1 MSNTNSQRGLAPD
14 LPSTPDSTARTVLW
28 WSRSGRNYSRDRI
41 VRNAFRALGWKI
53 EDFQPNFSRT
63 ANLEAML
70 RHVKRPHLVW
80 VPCFRQ
86 HDVFA
91 AQKWAKKRRTPIVFD
106 PLISAWDKQ
115 VFERQKFG
123 EDSYRAKRLL
133 KLESAMLRQSDI
145 VVADT
150 QAHAEL
156 FCDVHKVNAE
166 NLIVI
171 PVSAEEELFTEQ
183 EHRLNSGRPRLL
195 FYGSFIGLQG
205 PQHIVQAARQV
216 PEADWTFI
224 GSGPWLDEC
233 VRIAGDVSHINFL
246 PRVDYTDLPHQ
257 IGKADILL
265 GIFGDSAKAS
275 RVIPNKVYQSLACGR
290 PVVTRH
296 SIAYPA
302 QIRKQPAIES
312 GLSFADFASPGSIES
327 VVRSLL
333 EQGASQWHQQGRAA
347 RKTYASQ
354 FSNARVAE
362 SLNNLLQRLTLSHSR
377 PAT

>member
-14 LPSTPDSTARTVLW
+14 LSPTPDSTTRTVLW
-28 WSRSGRNYSRDRI
+28 WSRSGRDYSRDRI
-41 VRNAFRALGWKI
+41 VRNTFRTLGWKI
-53 EDFQPNFSRT
+53 EDFRPSFSRT
-63 ANLEAML
+63 ANLEAIL
-70 RHVKRPHLVW
+70 RQVKRPDLVW
-80 VPCFRQ
+80 VPCCRQ
-86 HDVFA
+86 QDVFA
-91 AQKWAKKRRTPIVFD
+91 AQKWARERESPIVFD

-123 EDSYRAKRLL
+123 ENSYRARRLL
-133 KLESAMLRQSDI
+133 KVESAMLRQSDI

-150 QAHAEL
+150 QAHAQL

-166 NLIVI
+166 NLVVI

-183 EHRLNSGRPRLL
+183 EHQLNSSRPRLL

-205 PQHIVQAARQV
+205 PQHIAQAAREV

-224 GSGPWLDEC
+224 GSGPRLDEC
-233 VRIAGDVSHINFL
+233 VRIAGDVKHMSFL
-246 PRVDYTDLPHQ
+246 PRVNYNDLPQQ

-265 GIFGDSAKAS
+265 GIFGDSAKAG

-296 SIAYPA
+296 SSAYPA

-312 GLSFADFASPGSIES
+312 GLSFADFASPGSIENI
-327 VVRSLL
+327 VRSLL
-333 EQGASQWHQQGRAA
+333 KGGASEWHQQGRAA

-362 SLNNLLQRLTLSHSR
+362 SLIALLHRLTLSHSS
-377 PAT
+377 PA